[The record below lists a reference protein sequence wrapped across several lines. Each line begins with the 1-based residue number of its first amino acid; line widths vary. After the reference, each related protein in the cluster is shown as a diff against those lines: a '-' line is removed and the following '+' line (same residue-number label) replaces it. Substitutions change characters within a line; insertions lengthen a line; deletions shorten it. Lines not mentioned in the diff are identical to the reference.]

1 MLGKAV
7 RGQIK
12 KVAMLILAICMPLL
26 LSGCGIDVPLDAID
40 NLYNSLNNRVAA
52 NQNIATELYRAGLM
66 TEANY
71 NTIQERINK
80 TYKDL
85 VAKLNSTDDNEVMDG
100 FKILMPAVVDW
111 RLVPNRGLDCSE
123 GHTGSDCCEEQA
135 NSSFILNCIYSQQ
148 AGELSKLARLDNSNA
163 TISPIELVDPNSA
176 DQIMETMNYP
186 IYVLNEGVS
195 LDDVK
200 AFLDQYS
207 TANSF
212 TDEFFQ
218 KSDNYF
224 HELKDKDGNTVTLLD
239 PTKEENQL
247 IAISKSEKE
256 AFADIVNDD
265 DKVVSPAKL
274 DNRWDLA
281 HNYSRSNVPG
291 IDMVI
296 TQHQSFDVMVVRF
309 REFNTAAYEKIRNTL
324 GLGEQKYMV
333 TATENGGRVYLL
345 QYPVGYISGFELSA
359 DGQSF
364 TSTIAKSNLEI
375 NIKTEKIYKVTGDSV
390 NVTDVDA
397 LKARETEVDL
407 NNAYISLSGGSPDTS
422 SFEIYGET
430 GVGDVDS
437 GAWNLTFGGQDQV
450 ASIPRIVLRDYL
462 EASYTPGVTVG
473 SGGTTDKFAVY
484 GRKIRILKFEAPIN
498 TIMAQLCEA
507 DGTVNPQS
515 TSFYVSDFA
524 DYEALAGTV
533 TDPHPPYV
541 KYIPSSTAEG
551 VSTEDDETNLI
562 DSLDSSTD
570 YSTSKIET
578 LQFIARDSIKCT
590 LEFPGQVI
598 GRGDYNLSDS
608 KPMFYALIVR
618 KNYQESGLI
627 NWIVSE
633 ADTNSTSWWN
643 AWLRDHQFTYQIGS
657 DELLAYLKDNY
668 SFELGQAGYVLLNL
682 DTLSKLQE
690 ELDVEAELEQTH
702 AMRTFFKVLGYSL
715 IGYAFVLMMC
725 WVADTSVDLGL
736 NLTQKVTFGRLVA
749 VAGDEELKGTAENN
763 HVSYIGFQAMV
774 FSCLKII
781 FIGLLLIFVDIV
793 SMVAFLSRTLGQ
805 IAVSIGDLIG
815 G

>member
-1 MLGKAV
+1 MV
-7 RGQIK
+7 
-12 KVAMLILAICMPLL
+12 LL
-26 LSGCGIDVPLDAID
+26 LTACDTEIPLSALD

-71 NTIQERINK
+71 NTIQERVNDTYNK
-80 TYKDL
+80 II
-85 VAKLNSTDDNEVMDG
+85 AKLNSTSSDEVTDG
-100 FKILMPAVVDW
+100 FKLLMPAVVDW
-111 RLVPNRGLDCSE
+111 RLVPNRGLNCGDE
-123 GHTGSDCCEEQA
+123 HTGVDCCETQA
-135 NSSFILNCIYSQQ
+135 NNNFVLNFLYAKFSSTLTG
-148 AGELSKLARLDNSNA
+148 AARIDNNNS
-163 TISPIELVDPNSA
+163 TISPLELIDPNSA

-224 HELKDKDGNTVTLLD
+224 HELKDKDGKTVTLLNPDD
-239 PTKEENQL
+239 PENQL
-247 IAISKSEKE
+247 IGISTSNTPYVDENQKVSKGVSLKDRYSLGANYNKS
-256 AFADIVNDD
+256 NT
-265 DKVVSPAKL
+265 
-274 DNRWDLA
+274 
-281 HNYSRSNVPG
+281 PG
-291 IDMVI
+291 VDMVI
-296 TQHQSFDVMVVRF
+296 TQHNDYDVMVVRF
-309 REFNTAAYEKIRNTL
+309 REFNTTAYEKIRNTL

-345 QYPVGYISGFELSA
+345 QYPVGYVSGFELSA

-390 NVTDVDA
+390 NATDVDA

-578 LQFIARDSIKCT
+578 LQFIARDSVKCT

-763 HVSYIGFQAMV
+763 HVSYVGFQAMV